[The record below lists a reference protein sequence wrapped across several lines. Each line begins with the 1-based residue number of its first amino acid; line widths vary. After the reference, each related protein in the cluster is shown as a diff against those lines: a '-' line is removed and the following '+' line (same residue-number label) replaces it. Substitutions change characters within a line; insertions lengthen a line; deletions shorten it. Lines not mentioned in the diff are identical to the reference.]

1 MTDSRTFD
9 ISLRLPDNKKYLKKE
24 LVRIA
29 KKNNLTLNNLMVYV
43 IEWFLEQRE
52 KREFTIKLK

>member
-29 KKNNLTLNNLMVYV
+29 KKNNLTLNDLMVYV
-43 IEWFLEQRE
+43 LEWFLEERE

>member
-29 KKNNLTLNNLMVYV
+29 KKNNLTLNNLMVYL
-43 IEWFLEQRE
+43 IEWFLEERE
-52 KREFTIKLK
+52 KRELTIKLK

>member
-43 IEWFLEQRE
+43 LEWFLEERE